1 MRVNVVGVTFGNRQD
16 IIARLKGNEPVR
28 LVHEKQNAYD
38 PNAIAVFV
46 TCENAEICQ
55 IGYLPKSLAADLAPL
70 LSGPPITATLYEI
83 TGGFQ
88 IAEGYY
94 ASRGVTLDIQ
104 MDGEE

>member
-1 MRVNVVGVTFGNRQD
+1 MRVKVVGVAFEDRQN

-28 LVHEKQNAYD
+28 LVREKQNQYD
-38 PNAIAVFV
+38 PNAIAVYV
-46 TCENAEICQ
+46 TCENAEVCQ
-55 IGYLPKSLAADLAPL
+55 IGYLPKGLAADLAPL
-70 LSGPPITATLYEI
+70 MSGPPITAALHEI